1 MAEAQVAAEKSGG
14 MDYPE
19 HEKTYRRFI
28 TFSKWSVIHIVVIL
42 ALMAMFLL

>member
-1 MAEAQVAAEKSGG
+1 MAEAQIAAGKSVE

-42 ALMAMFLL
+42 ALMAIFLL